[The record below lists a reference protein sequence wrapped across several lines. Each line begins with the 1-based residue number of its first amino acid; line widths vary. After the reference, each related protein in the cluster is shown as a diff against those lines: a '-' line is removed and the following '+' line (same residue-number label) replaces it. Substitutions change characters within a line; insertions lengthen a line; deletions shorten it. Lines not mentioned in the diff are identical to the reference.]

1 MVDGDTI
8 RVRLDGRTER
18 VRYIGVDTPESVKPG
33 TPVQC
38 YAKRAAAAN
47 AALVAGRS
55 VRLVGD
61 VEQRDRYGRLLA
73 YVYREPDGAFVNA
86 QLVRDGYARTLTI
99 APNVAHAHQFA
110 QLAQTARGAA
120 AGYGAP
126 VRWGRF
132 LVPPMASTKL
142 QQSLAA
148 FERAFVEEAEADR
161 LRRERIYR
169 EAEQRLDTRRRERV
183 HKHGSMRF
191 VLLVLV
197 LLATAALV
205 TVAMFKTLYVV
216 MG

>member
-1 MVDGDTI
+1 MRRIVPFVVLLAALAVLVVRLRDRPRPTAFGRAQVVRVVDGDTI
-8 RVRLDGRTER
+8 RVRLDGHTER

-99 APNVAHAHQFA
+99 APNVAHARQFA
-110 QLAQTARGAA
+110 QLAQAARRG
-120 AGYGAP
+120 
-126 VRWGRF
+126 GRG
-132 LVPPMASTKL
+132 LW
-142 QQSLAA
+142 
-148 FERAFVEEAEADR
+148 RAC
-161 LRRERIYR
+161 
-169 EAEQRLDTRRRERV
+169 
-183 HKHGSMRF
+183 
-191 VLLVLV
+191 
-197 LLATAALV
+197 
-205 TVAMFKTLYVV
+205 AM
-216 MG
+216 G

>member
-1 MVDGDTI
+1 MRRTAPFALLLAAVVVLVLQLRSHPRATAFGRAQVVRVVDGDTI

-47 AALVAGRS
+47 AALVAGRR

-86 QLVRDGYARTLTI
+86 RLVRDGYARTLTI

-110 QLAQTARGAA
+110 QLAQTARQS
-120 AGYGAP
+120 
-126 VRWGRF
+126 GRG
-132 LVPPMASTKL
+132 LW
-142 QQSLAA
+142 
-148 FERAFVEEAEADR
+148 RACG
-161 LRRERIYR
+161 I
-169 EAEQRLDTRRRERV
+169 
-183 HKHGSMRF
+183 G
-191 VLLVLV
+191 
-197 LLATAALV
+197 
-205 TVAMFKTLYVV
+205 
-216 MG
+216 

>member
-1 MVDGDTI
+1 MRRTAPFVLLLVAVAVLVVQLRDHRRTRTFGRAQVVRVVDGDTI
-8 RVRLDGRTER
+8 RVRLGDRIER

-99 APNVAHAHQFA
+99 APNVAHAHQLA
-110 QLAQTARGAA
+110 QLAQTAR
-120 AGYGAP
+120 
-126 VRWGRF
+126 RSGRG
-132 LVPPMASTKL
+132 LW
-142 QQSLAA
+142 
-148 FERAFVEEAEADR
+148 RACG
-161 LRRERIYR
+161 I
-169 EAEQRLDTRRRERV
+169 
-183 HKHGSMRF
+183 G
-191 VLLVLV
+191 
-197 LLATAALV
+197 
-205 TVAMFKTLYVV
+205 
-216 MG
+216 